1 MKIKSE
7 KAIIKK
13 IYNKVYNK
21 VKFAVLKRPGAA
33 KILASSQAG
42 VPHYISINR

>member
-13 IYNKVYNK
+13 IYNKVK
-21 VKFAVLKRPGAA
+21 CAVIKRVGAA